1 MSILDS
7 TTDSA
12 PLASVAARPT
22 SVVPFVS
29 PRRWLA
35 LAPIADAFVLAFAV
49 AVERLG
55 GRAVGADNVS
65 VVWLVGFPAITMTLL
80 AAGGLYRDRLRLQL
94 LDDLRT
100 IAGATAIAA
109 MATIALPVLTGS
121 ATSGLP
127 AQGVRLWLFATVYLT
142 ASRGGIISSVI
153 ASRRH
158 DAAVPTLVVGA
169 GSVGR
174 LIAKRLA
181 EHREIGLNPI
191 GFLDKEPLAGDAGGV
206 TLPVLGASWDLG
218 EVIDTHRVEH
228 VIFTFSKAPHE
239 VMLRMVDECTRRG
252 VRVTV
257 VPRLFE
263 RIPQDMSIDY
273 LGGIPLLTIHQSS
286 PTSLGIQFKYVLDRL
301 VAFFLLFLLAPLML
315 AVSLAVRLT
324 LGRPILYRQVRVGR
338 DCRTFEMLKFRTM
351 KPEEQRRHRTAR
363 DRYGDRTG
371 RRRGRR
377 PANPA
382 RRALALHFHR
392 RVAAVAERPARR
404 HEHRGPSTRAAAL
417 RGRVRGAGLQV
428 QRPPSRQVRHHGL
441 GADQRSTRPD
451 VPRRPGRVGQLVHR
465 ELVALA
471 RLEDPAAHG
480 RRGLPQRQ
488 SRRVALSLPA

>member
-1 MSILDS
+1 VSILDP
-7 TTDSA
+7 TTAAA
-12 PLASVAARPT
+12 PVAARPT
-22 SVVPFVS
+22 AGVPFVS

-35 LAPIADAFVLAFAV
+35 LAPIADAFVLTFAV
-49 AVERLG
+49 ALERLG
-55 GRAVGADNVS
+55 GRAVGTDNMS
-65 VVWLVGFPAITMTLL
+65 VVWLAAFPAITMTLL

-100 IAGATAIAA
+100 IAGAAAIAA

-121 ATSGLP
+121 ATSGSP

-142 ASRGGIISSVI
+142 ASRGGIISSVV

-158 DAAVPTLVVGA
+158 NPAVPTLVVGA

-191 GFLDKEPLAGDAGGV
+191 GFLDKEPLAGDADGV
-206 TLPVLGASWDLG
+206 TLPVLGASWDLD

-273 LGGIPLLTIHQSS
+273 LGGIPLLTIHRSS
-286 PTSLGIQFKYVLDRL
+286 PTSLGIQLKYVLDRL
-301 VAFFLLFLLAPLML
+301 VAFFLLVLLAPLML
-315 AVSLAVRLT
+315 GIALAVRLT
-324 LGRPILYRQVRVGR
+324 LGRPILYRQIRVGR

-351 KPEEQRRHRTAR
+351 RPEEGSAGTEQREIATDIAPGGVEGVDRRTRLGALLRCTSIDELPQLLNVLRGEMSIVGPRPERPLFADVFGAEVYRYNDRHRVKSGITGWAQISGLR
-363 DRYGDRTG
+363 GQTSLADRVEWDNWYIENWSPWLDLKILLRTG
-371 RRRGRR
+371 
-377 PANPA
+377 
-382 RRALALHFHR
+382 
-392 RVAAVAERPARR
+392 AAVFRNAKVVE
-404 HEHRGPSTRAAAL
+404 
-417 RGRVRGAGLQV
+417 
-428 QRPPSRQVRHHGL
+428 
-441 GADQRSTRPD
+441 
-451 VPRRPGRVGQLVHR
+451 
-465 ELVALA
+465 
-471 RLEDPAAHG
+471 
-480 RRGLPQRQ
+480 
-488 SRRVALSLPA
+488 

>member
-1 MSILDS
+1 MSILDP

-12 PLASVAARPT
+12 PLPSVGTRPT

-35 LAPIADAFVLAFAV
+35 LAPVADAFVLTFAV

-55 GRAVGADNVS
+55 GAAVGADNMS
-65 VVWLVGFPAITMTLL
+65 VVWLVGFPAITMALL

-109 MATIALPVLTGS
+109 MATIALPVLTG
-121 ATSGLP
+121 APTSGLS

-158 DAAVPTLVVGA
+158 DAAAPTLVVGA

-174 LIAKRLA
+174 LIARRLA
-181 EHREIGLNPI
+181 EHRELGLNPI
-191 GFLDKEPLAGDAGGV
+191 GFLDKEPLAGDVDGV
-206 TLPVLGASWDLG
+206 MLPVLGASWDLG

-228 VIFTFSKAPHE
+228 VIFTFSTAPHD

-263 RIPQDMSIDY
+263 RMPQDMSVDY

-286 PTSLGIQFKYVLDRL
+286 PTSAGIQLKYVLDRL
-301 VAFFLLFLLAPLML
+301 VALFSLVLLAPLML
-315 AVSLAVRLT
+315 AVALAVRLT

-351 KPEEQRRHRTAR
+351 KPEEESSGTEQREIATDVAPGGVEGVDRRTRLGALLRSTSIDELPQLLNVLRGDMSLVGPRPERPLFADVFGAQVYRYNDRHRVKSGITGWAQISGLR
-363 DRYGDRTG
+363 GQTSLADRVEWDNWYIENWTPWLDLKILLRTG
-371 RRRGRR
+371 
-377 PANPA
+377 
-382 RRALALHFHR
+382 
-392 RVAAVAERPARR
+392 AAVFRNAKVVE
-404 HEHRGPSTRAAAL
+404 
-417 RGRVRGAGLQV
+417 
-428 QRPPSRQVRHHGL
+428 
-441 GADQRSTRPD
+441 
-451 VPRRPGRVGQLVHR
+451 
-465 ELVALA
+465 
-471 RLEDPAAHG
+471 
-480 RRGLPQRQ
+480 
-488 SRRVALSLPA
+488 